1 MRESEV
7 GREFESGTKG
17 DTHYTST
24 HILEAVVPEWE
35 EKKPMALSQIITE
48 NHHHFQST
56 VGRSV

>member
-7 GREFESGTKG
+7 GRELESGTKG
-17 DTHYTST
+17 DTHLYKHT
-24 HILEAVVPEWE
+24 HPGSHVPVWE
-35 EKKPMALSQIITE
+35 GKRPVALSQIITE

>member
-17 DTHYTST
+17 DTRLHKHT
-24 HILEAVVPEWE
+24 HPGSHAPEWE
-35 EKKPMALSQIITE
+35 EKRPMALSQIITE

>member
-1 MRESEV
+1 MRLEESLSL
-7 GREFESGTKG
+7 GLRGIRT
-17 DTHYTST
+17 YTST